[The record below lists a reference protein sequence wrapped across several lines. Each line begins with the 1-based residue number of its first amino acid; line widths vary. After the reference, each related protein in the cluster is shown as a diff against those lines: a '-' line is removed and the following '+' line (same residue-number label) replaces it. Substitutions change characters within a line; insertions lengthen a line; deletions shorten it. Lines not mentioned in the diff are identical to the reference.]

1 MAILE
6 TKALTRR
13 FGALVA
19 VDGLTIAVEAGEVFG
34 LLGPNG
40 AGKTTVIKMVTT
52 LLPPTS
58 GSATV
63 AGFDIVRQAAD
74 VRRVIGYVPQV
85 LSADGTLTGYENLL
99 VFAKLYDIPRAER
112 EARVRDALAFM
123 GLSEA
128 ADKLVR
134 TYSGGMIRRLEIASA
149 LLIRPKILF
158 LDEPTIGLDP
168 SARKAVWTELGK
180 FKEGD
185 GVTIFFNTH
194 YMDEADLY
202 AEEIGIINEGKI
214 VTLGTA
220 AELKRSVGGE
230 LITLTAGPNGLPS
243 EKLRSLE
250 FVEDVISA
258 EGEVRVVVRDAEAAL
273 PKLLEFLRQ
282 DGISVARVSMT
293 KPTLDDVFLK
303 YAGTKFEAGGRVSEV
318 RQMRRMIRRG

>member
-134 TYSGGMIRRLEIASA
+134 TYSGGMIRRLEIAQSM
-149 LLIRPKILF
+149 LHQPQVLF

-168 SARKAVWTELGK
+168 LARKAVWEHIARLRANYGT
-180 FKEGD
+180 
-185 GVTIFFNTH
+185 TIFLTTH
-194 YMDEADLY
+194 YMEEADSLCHRV
-202 AEEIGIINEGKI
+202 AIMHLGKVAAIG
-214 VTLGTA
+214 
-220 AELKRSVGGE
+220 S
-230 LITLTAGPNGLPS
+230 P
-243 EKLRSLE
+243 
-250 FVEDVISA
+250 
-258 EGEVRVVVRDAEAAL
+258 AAL
-273 PKLLEFLRQ
+273 KASIGKEGASLDEVFAHYTGDVLASGGSYRETSRTRRT
-282 DGISVARVSMT
+282 ARR
-293 KPTLDDVFLK
+293 L
-303 YAGTKFEAGGRVSEV
+303 G
-318 RQMRRMIRRG
+318 